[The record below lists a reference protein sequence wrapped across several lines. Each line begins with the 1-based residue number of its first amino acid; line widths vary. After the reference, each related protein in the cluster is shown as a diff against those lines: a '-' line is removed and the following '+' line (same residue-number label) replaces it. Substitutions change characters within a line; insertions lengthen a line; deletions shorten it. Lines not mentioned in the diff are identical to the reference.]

1 MDSPLIA
8 LGKDGAAKSAP
19 IVACANLSGKK
30 GKSSSAPIMAS
41 ANLAAYP
48 YPESMK
54 TADILDWGFS
64 LYRQAPGLIWPL
76 ILLGSLP
83 FTLILISFY
92 YFFAILK
99 FSPLT
104 LAGQASLQS
113 ISNWAFLLTIL
124 FFWRTIL
131 LGAQTL
137 ALDQIF
143 TGRPARIRTS
153 LLGAFKKGLSLC
165 AFAALQGSFFIL
177 SAFFLFIPYWVLVG
191 SFSPALSLVALEGL
205 TPRQSL
211 RTVRSHI
218 PGFFRRCLSVNLL
231 VLLLWGIVAANI
243 LIGLY
248 LILGLLHSVF
258 DVNISYWQ
266 NFFSFSNQIYL
277 LLVLGVS
284 FLLTEPLRVASG
296 WLLYHDYKV
305 RKEGYDLIQM
315 ADRLMK
321 AGGEK

>member
-1 MDSPLIA
+1 MDSPLIG
-8 LGKDGAAKSAP
+8 LET
-19 IVACANLSGKK
+19 V
-30 GKSSSAPIMAS
+30 S

-48 YPESMK
+48 YPESMQ

-64 LYRQAPGLIWPL
+64 LYRQAPCLIWPL

-83 FTLILISFY
+83 FVLILISFY

-99 FSPLT
+99 FSPLALT
-104 LAGQASLQS
+104 LTGRGPLQS
-113 ISNWAFLLTIL
+113 ISNWAFWLTML
-124 FFWRTIL
+124 FFWRTVI

-137 ALDQIF
+137 ALDRIF
-143 TGRPARIRTS
+143 TGNPALIRTS

-165 AFAALQGSFFIL
+165 AFAAVQGSFFIL
-177 SAFFLFIPYWVLVG
+177 SAFLLFIPYFLLAG

-205 TPRQSL
+205 SPLHSL

-218 PGFFRRCLSVNLL
+218 PGFFRRCFSIHLL
-231 VLLLWGIVAANI
+231 VLLLWGMVAANI
-243 LIGLY
+243 LIGMY
-248 LILGLLHSVF
+248 LLLGMLHSVF

-277 LLVLGVS
+277 FLVLGVS

-296 WLLYHDYKV
+296 WLLYHDCKV
-305 RKEGYDLIQM
+305 RKEGYDLLQM

-321 AGGEK
+321 EGGAR